1 MLARFRPGT
10 QREGQSNL
18 KNKLRNINNED
29 RYITIGKIYY
39 LQLLSINLNVRKSI
53 TKVRFDQERRCSTY
67 YVVKFIYI

>member
-18 KNKLRNINNED
+18 KSKLRKINNED

-39 LQLLSINLNVRKSI
+39 LQLLSNNLNVRKVSQ
-53 TKVRFDQERRCSTY
+53 K
-67 YVVKFIYI
+67 